1 MGERV
6 PFGPGASTRTSVPS
20 PKTSGANTSVAPC
33 VSRATVRALSSRWSN
48 SDAAV
53 ATANEREPS
62 EIATPAKTVVTTI
75 ATTTTIST
83 SVNPASRLARVCST
97 SRAVPALPQAHSYD
111 ESSGPVADDGASRAS
126 LPSRPFEPLVE
137 ARRFVAANATTRTV
151 NDTTYA
157 SPFSWRYARP
167 SLRELFSERER
178 RKLWRAV
185 WVALAE
191 AQQRAGLVSDEELDD
206 LRAHAGEIDLDAA
219 LAIER
224 EIGHDLMAEIRVYAR
239 QATVGGGKIHLGATS
254 MDVEDTV
261 ETFRMRTALDQIL
274 AALDDL
280 LIAFAVQIERYA
292 DLVCMGYTHL
302 QPAEPTTLGYRLAV
316 YAQDLLI
323 DRAMLLAAREQLTA
337 KGIRGAV
344 GTSASYTRLLDG
356 TPRTPQDQEDDVL
369 ARFDLTARDVA
380 TQTYP
385 RKLDYLLLSALAGL
399 GASLSKFAFDVRVLA
414 SPGFGDLAEPFGA
427 KQVGSSAMP
436 FKRNPVMAERIDSLA
451 RLLPAYADVA
461 WQNAATNLLER
472 TLDDSANRR
481 TVLPEAL
488 LCTDEIVS
496 LAKKIVDG
504 LRVDERRIA
513 ENLRTYGP
521 FSGTEAILMEA
532 AKRGADRQELHEVIR
547 ESAMRAHDALAAGE
561 SNPLA
566 TLLADDERIAHWV
579 DPAEVRERLDPS
591 GHVGDAPQRARRL
604 ARRVRETVETAE
616 KNDA

>member
-1 MGERV
+1 
-6 PFGPGASTRTSVPS
+6 
-20 PKTSGANTSVAPC
+20 
-33 VSRATVRALSSRWSN
+33 
-48 SDAAV
+48 
-53 ATANEREPS
+53 
-62 EIATPAKTVVTTI
+62 
-75 ATTTTIST
+75 
-83 SVNPASRLARVCST
+83 
-97 SRAVPALPQAHSYD
+97 
-111 ESSGPVADDGASRAS
+111 
-126 LPSRPFEPLVE
+126 
-137 ARRFVAANATTRTV
+137 V

-167 SLRELFSERER
+167 ALRELFSERER

-191 AQQRAGLVSDEELDD
+191 AQQQAGLVTQAELDD
-206 LRAHAGEIDLDAA
+206 LRAHAGEIDLAAA

-224 EIGHDLMAEIRVYAR
+224 EIGHDLMAEIRVYAS

-254 MDVEDTV
+254 MDIEDTV
-261 ETFRMRTALDQIL
+261 ETFRMRLALDQIV

-280 LIAFAVQIERYA
+280 LRAFALQIDRYA
-292 DLVCMGYTHL
+292 ELVCMGYTHL

-344 GTSASYTRLLDG
+344 GTSASYMQLLEG
-356 TPRTPQDQEDDVL
+356 TARTPQDQEDDVL
-369 ARFDLTARDVA
+369 RAFELSARDVA

-481 TVLPEAL
+481 TILPEAL

-496 LAKKIVDG
+496 LAHKIVEG
-504 LRVDERRIA
+504 FRIDERRIA

-521 FSGTEAILMEA
+521 FAGTEAVLMEA
-532 AKRGADRQELHEVIR
+532 AKRGGDRQELHEAIR
-547 ESAMRAHDALAAGE
+547 ESAMRAYDALANGG

-566 TLLADDERIAHWV
+566 TLLADDDRITHLV
-579 DPAEVRERLDPS
+579 EPAEVREMLDPTT
-591 GHVGDAPQRARRL
+591 HVGDAPARARRL
-604 ARRVRETVETAE
+604 CERIRETLRTAE